1 MGHNVFV
8 VNSCISD
15 GREGYKKSIEI
26 WEKFVDNKNKNKFIN
41 RFNFRKM
48 NISLIKTRSWERNL
62 LNSDEEENIFREAK
76 NIMEL
81 YDIDFV
87 IGWGNLLLE
96 ESIYKEAKIK
106 KIKICFYLVNPTYK
120 GKKTFLLENSDL
132 VITDSEA
139 TRNLYSNEL
148 KCKTIIISKSIDEN
162 HPNTE
167 IEYKSQIS
175 KKCLFVNPSLEKG
188 LEPLLI
194 LSDFFDNR
202 KKNIH
207 FICIDGRNR
216 FKDEI
221 NYLKKKEIDIPSNVL
236 ISPSMENIN
245 NLFANIRVLLLLSI
259 WHESGSRLILESYKR
274 GIPVI
279 AFDTGGNSELMKNYP
294 DDIFEKPLLYLDKNK
309 RLMIQSWDIKKIYQ
323 RISYLCEKEEYYK
336 NYSAKIKSENKPE
349 IINKKFRKSLLKVL
363 EFVEEDVGE
372 K

>member
-8 VNSCISD
+8 VNSCICDSKD
-15 GREGYKKSIEI
+15 GYKKSIQI
-26 WEKFVDNKNKNKFIN
+26 WEKFLEKENKNNFIN
-41 RFNFRKM
+41 RFNLRKM
-48 NISLIKTRSWERNL
+48 NISLIKTRSWKRNL

-148 KCKTIIISKSIDEN
+148 KCKTIIISKSLDEKYSQA
-162 HPNTE
+162 E
-167 IEYKSQIS
+167 SEYKSQIS
-175 KKCLFVNPSLEKG
+175 KKCLLINPSLEKG

-194 LSDFFDNR
+194 LSDFFDER
-202 KKNIH
+202 KNNIS

-221 NYLKKKEIDIPSNVL
+221 NYLKKKEMDIPSNVL
-236 ISPSMENIN
+236 IYPAIENLN

-259 WHESGSRLILESYKR
+259 WHESGSRLILESYER

-279 AFDTGGNSELMKNYP
+279 AFDTGGNSEIMKNYP
-294 DDIFEKPLLYLDKNK
+294 EDIFEKPLLYRDKNN

-323 RISYLCEKEEYYK
+323 RISYLCENEEYYK
-336 NYSAKIKSENKPE
+336 NYSAKIKSENKPG
-349 IINKKFRKSLLKVL
+349 IINKKFRKSLLNFL
-363 EFVEEDVGE
+363 EIIKKDI
-372 K
+372 